1 MEHIGNTKN
10 TKTQPLP
17 QMEKKTEALGC
28 MLHHLLDNIFFL
40 FLNLFI
46 TILLTGSSCLQEPLV
61 LVMALTVS
69 P

>member
-1 MEHIGNTKN
+1 
-10 TKTQPLP
+10 
-17 QMEKKTEALGC
+17 MEKKTEALGC
-28 MLHHLLDNIFFL
+28 MLHHLIDNIFFL